1 MEYSISELS
10 KLAGVSTRTLRYY
23 DEIGLLKPSRIS
35 DTGYRYYGPN
45 EVSILQQIL
54 FYRERGF
61 ELKTI
66 RNIIYDNEFDMLKAM
81 EEHLVEL
88 ERQKAN
94 TESLIQSVKKTIQHM
109 KGKCDM
115 SDKEKFQALK
125 NRMVAEN
132 EEKYGQEARKKY
144 GDDQVDASNRNWMNL
159 SEDKLGR
166 WQELDREI
174 IERLEAAVHDEL
186 REDSEEAK
194 AIAEL
199 HKEWLMISV
208 PNYSREM
215 HRGIAAMY
223 VADERF
229 TKYYDKNTKGCAKL
243 LYEAVKKW
251 I

>member
-1 MEYSISELS
+1 MYED
-10 KLAGVSTRTLRYY
+10 KLANINKEA
-23 DEIGLLKPSRIS
+23 DEILNATRK
-35 DTGYRYYGPN
+35 
-45 EVSILQQIL
+45 
-54 FYRERGF
+54 
-61 ELKTI
+61 
-66 RNIIYDNEFDMLKAM
+66 KAM
-81 EEHLVEL
+81 ANETRIVTEAKNEAARIVARARVEAEL
-88 ERQKAN
+88 EKQKAD
-94 TESLIQSVKKTIQHM
+94 TERLIQTVKKTIQHM

-144 GDDQVDASNRNWMNL
+144 GNDQVDASNRNWMNL

-174 IERLEAAVHDEL
+174 IERLEAAVHNDL